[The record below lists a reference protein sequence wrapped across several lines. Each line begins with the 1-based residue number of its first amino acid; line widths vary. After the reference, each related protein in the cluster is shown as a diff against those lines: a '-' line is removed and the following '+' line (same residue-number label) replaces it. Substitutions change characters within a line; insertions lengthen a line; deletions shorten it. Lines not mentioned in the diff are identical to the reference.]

1 MKTQSIWIY
10 LETILTYIDYIILE
24 VNSTLQPPKSTR
36 HASDTTLWTLYTL
49 HSQNSEFHNDLSN
62 SQANSWM
69 IFWSLWEHHLITLY
83 IYIYIFWLVVLTI
96 LKNMKVN
103 GKDDIPYIM
112 ENKFHVWNHQPV
124 IELQNNGPTLML
136 KSKNFTT
143 NQRLAIEKPVILMF
157 HVFFQR
163 IPVQPEIQG
172 GARIQIHRW
181 RLIYHDI
188 SWYIYHKPKSTQL

>member
-1 MKTQSIWIY
+1 MEVSRLEPRNKKQISLVGGIPTPLKISKSVGSTIPNIWKNKIHVPNHQPENIEKTWKTQSIWIY

-83 IYIYIFWLVVLTI
+83 IYIYILVGGFNHLEKYESQWEGLSHI
-96 LKNMKVN
+96 LWK
-103 GKDDIPYIM
+103 
-112 ENKFHVWNHQPV
+112 NHQPV
-124 IELQNNGPTLML
+124 
-136 KSKNFTT
+136 
-143 NQRLAIEKPVILMF
+143 
-157 HVFFQR
+157 
-163 IPVQPEIQG
+163 
-172 GARIQIHRW
+172 
-181 RLIYHDI
+181 Y
-188 SWYIYHKPKSTQL
+188 